1 MIHYKACLEQYN
13 WSVDIYVIQY
23 KHDLKYLDCIVSK
36 YNLPNK
42 IYDKLTN
49 RLTNYINSGFI
60 YNCDKTNHSI
70 IFVGESDSIYEAA
83 NTLAHEKN
91 HLEIYLCKLLNI
103 NPESEDAA
111 ILSGDITEQLINPY
125 IVQLIK

>member
-13 WSVDIYVIQY
+13 WSVDIYVIQC
-23 KHDLKYLDCIVSK
+23 KHDLKYLDCIANK

-60 YNCDKTNHSI
+60 YNCDKNNHCI
-70 IFVGESDSIYEAA
+70 IFVGESDSIYEAV

>member
-1 MIHYKACLEQYN
+1 MIHYKACLEKYN
-13 WSVDIYVIQY
+13 WSVDIYVIQCP
-23 KHDLKYLDCIVSK
+23 HDLQYISYIAEK
-36 YNLPNK
+36 YNLPIK
-42 IYDKLTN
+42 IFDKLQD

-60 YNCDKTNHSI
+60 YNCGKTNHSI
-70 IFVGESDSIYEAA
+70 IFIGESDSMYEAA

-125 IVQLIK
+125 MVQLIK